1 MLLFIIY
8 YFVMGHYYPPD
19 NLEEMEEEIDPS
31 IRTCTYQFHTVSTQ
45 IIMYI
50 LQLGYALPIS
60 ILYLF
65 VILKILKAHKTEHM
79 FSDAFFKIYVLDGI
93 VSLIV
98 VVLDY
103 GLTRPLIYVNPLCHV
118 FWAWFPQPT
127 YILTPYL
134 AGFNY
139 FQFAKIFS
147 ISLLSANRF
156 TCVAYPIWH
165 KIFWK
170 KHTNHVIIVSMICP
184 VFFTWHL
191 AISPTRFDPYVGEGI
206 LGYVK
211 VVPFVRTTFFKLI
224 VSLAAFL
231 FILLTNIKTYRL
243 TKKFKNKLRTLERS
257 LTLST
262 VVISAVFVVYI
273 IIQAIL
279 LIFSTSFLIE
289 NLAFGSTLKKI
300 EFCCNDFYLMS
311 SPIVLLIMNKRL
323 RSSVFRVSP
332 EAPQNS
338 ENTRVSSR
346 VGDTVKIVVKSP
358 SAKTLT
364 MW

>member
-1 MLLFIIY
+1 MLLFIFIS
-8 YFVMGHYYPPD
+8 FIMTKYYPEY
-19 NLEEMEEEIDPS
+19 LEEMEELQDPS
-31 IRTCTYQFHTVSTQ
+31 IRTCEYQDRTVVTQ
-45 IIMYI
+45 TIMYI
-50 LQLGYALPIS
+50 LQLAYALPIS

-65 VILKILKAHKTEHM
+65 VILKILKAHKSEQM
-79 FSDAFFKIYVLDGI
+79 FSDAYFKIYVLDGV

-98 VVLDY
+98 VVLDF
-103 GLTRPLIYVNPLCHV
+103 GLTRPLIYVNPLCYV
-118 FWAWFPQPT
+118 FWNWFPKPT

-134 AGFNY
+134 FGFNY

-165 KIFWK
+165 KLFWK

-184 VFFTWHL
+184 VLFTWQL
-191 AISPTRFDPYVGEGI
+191 AISPTRLDIYVGEAL
-206 LGYVK
+206 LGYEK
-211 VVPFVRTTFFKLI
+211 VVPFVRTTLFKLV
-224 VSLAAFL
+224 VSFAAFL

-243 TKKFKNKLRTLERS
+243 TKKFKNKLKNLERS

-262 VVISAVFVVYI
+262 VVISAVFIIYI

-279 LIFSTSFLIE
+279 LIFSTSFLVE
-289 NLAFGSTLKKI
+289 NLAFGSILKKI
-300 EFCCNDFYLMS
+300 EFICNDFYLMS

-323 RSSVFRVSP
+323 RSSLFKISP
-332 EAPQNS
+332 EVPQNTS
-338 ENTRVSSR
+338 NTRQSSKN
-346 VGDTVKIVVKSP
+346 GDTVKIIVKSP

>member
-1 MLLFIIY
+1 
-8 YFVMGHYYPPD
+8 
-19 NLEEMEEEIDPS
+19 
-31 IRTCTYQFHTVSTQ
+31 
-45 IIMYI
+45 MYI

-65 VILKILKAHKTEHM
+65 VILKILKAHKSEQV
-79 FSDAFFKIYVLDGI
+79 FSDAYFKIYVLDGV
-93 VSLIV
+93 VSMLV
-98 VVLDY
+98 VLLDY
-103 GLTRPLIYVNPLCHV
+103 GLTRPLIYVNPMCYL
-118 FWAWFPQPT
+118 FSDWFPDPT

-134 AGFNY
+134 FGFNY

-170 KHTNHVIIVSMICP
+170 KHTNHVIIVAMICP
-184 VFFTWHL
+184 VLFTWQL
-191 AISPTRFDPYVGEGI
+191 AISPTRFDMYVGEGI

-224 VSLAAFL
+224 VSFTAFL
-231 FILLTNIKTYRL
+231 FILYSNIKTYRL
-243 TKKFKNKLRTLERS
+243 TKRFKTKMKALERS
-257 LTLST
+257 LSLST
-262 VVISAVFVVYI
+262 MVIGTVFVVYI

-279 LIFSTSFLIE
+279 LIFSTSFLVE
-289 NLAFGSTLKKI
+289 NIAFGSLLKKF
-300 EFCCNDFYLMS
+300 EFICNDFYLMS

-323 RSSVFRVSP
+323 RTKVFRVSP
-332 EAPQNS
+332 EVPQNS
-338 ENTRVSSR
+338 SNTKLSSKNGESIR
-346 VGDTVKIVVKSP
+346 IVVKSP

>member
-1 MLLFIIY
+1 
-8 YFVMGHYYPPD
+8 MGHYYPPD

-79 FSDAFFKIYVLDGI
+79 FSDAFFKIYVLDGV

-103 GLTRPLIYVNPLCHV
+103 GLTRPLIYVNPLCRV
-118 FWAWFPQPT
+118 FWTWFPQPT

-134 AGFNY
+134 ASFNY

-224 VSLAAFL
+224 VSLTAFL